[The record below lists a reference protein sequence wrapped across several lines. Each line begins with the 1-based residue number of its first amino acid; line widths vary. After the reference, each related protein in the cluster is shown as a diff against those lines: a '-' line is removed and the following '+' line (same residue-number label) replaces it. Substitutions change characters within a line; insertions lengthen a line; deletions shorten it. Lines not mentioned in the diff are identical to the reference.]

1 MEQDITFVMHTEEG
15 NVTMTVLFTF
25 YSELT
30 DANYMLYTP
39 DPLDG
44 SRQVRISAA
53 RYDPMDLSKLMPLKD
68 DRDRAIVQSYLEYVA
83 THTPEEMAAE
93 AQSQG
98 ACDGTKGLAN

>member
-1 MEQDITFVMHTEEG
+1 MANNDITFVMHTEEG
-15 NVTMTVLFTF
+15 DVTMTVLFTF

-44 SRQVRISAA
+44 SRQVRISAG
-53 RYDPMDLSKLMPLKD
+53 RYDPQDLSRILPLKD

-83 THTPEEMAAE
+83 THSSEEIARDAQAA
-93 AQSQG
+93 
-98 ACDGTKGLAN
+98 DGTGMPLN